1 MEALKNTAYDVPIA
15 GIQPFTTIDFP
26 GKIAAVFFTQGCPWH
41 CRYCHNADL
50 RLAGP
55 MNDESR
61 VPRDSIESFLSSR
74 TEFLEG
80 IVVSGGEPTI
90 HTSLPYLLSSIKEYG
105 YDTALHTNGDNPE
118 MLGSILRQGL
128 VDYVAMDVKAP
139 PAEYDRITRCTNT
152 GISATRSISKI
163 LSSKVD
169 YEFRTTYHPSLLT
182 EEELM
187 DTVHAVYNA
196 GARKYYI
203 QRFTKKGVRD
213 EELMLGGDYVE
224 IPDAVVQEARKLF
237 NVFDVR

>member
-1 MEALKNTAYDVPIA
+1 MEVLKYTAYDVPVA

-41 CRYCHNADL
+41 CRYCHNAAL
-50 RLAGP
+50 RLAGHE
-55 MNDESR
+55 NSLS
-61 VPRDSIESFLSSR
+61 RDSLESFLSSR
-74 TEFLEG
+74 AGFIEG

-90 HTSLPYLLSSIKEYG
+90 HASLPNLLSGIKEYG
-105 YDTALHTNGDNPE
+105 YDTALHTNGHDPE

-139 PAEYDRITRCTNT
+139 PAAYDRITRCTNT

-163 LSSKVD
+163 LSSHVD

-203 QRFTKKGVRD
+203 QRFTKKGVQD
-213 EELMLGGDYVE
+213 EELMQGGDYVE
-224 IPDAVVQEARKLF
+224 IPDAVVQEARQLF
-237 NVFDVR
+237 SVFDVR

>member
-1 MEALKNTAYDVPIA
+1 MEVLKYTAYDVPVA

-41 CRYCHNADL
+41 CRYCHNAAL
-50 RLAGP
+50 RFSSPA
-55 MNDESR
+55 NCVS
-61 VPRDSIESFLSSR
+61 RDSLESFLSSR
-74 TEFLEG
+74 AGFIEG

-90 HTSLPYLLSSIKEYG
+90 HASLPYLLSGIKEYG
-105 YDTALHTNGDNPE
+105 YKTALHTNGNNPE

-139 PAEYDRITRCTNT
+139 PAAYDRITRCTNT

-163 LSSKVD
+163 LSSQVD
-169 YEFRTTYHPSLLT
+169 CEFRTTYHPSLLT

-213 EELMLGGDYVE
+213 EELILGGDYVE

-237 NVFDVR
+237 SVFDVR